1 MFDSSTNG
9 DSENSFALLDNS
21 ENNLRLLK
29 HLLKFI
35 FTQSIYTEKPYVQIH
50 PNALVYQGNDDS
62 DSIEV
67 AGKSKMKGKLIGKPK

>member
-9 DSENSFALLDNS
+9 DSETSFALLDNS

-50 PNALVYQGNDDS
+50 PNALVYQGNDHS
-62 DSIEV
+62 DTIEV
-67 AGKSKMKGKLIGKPK
+67 AG